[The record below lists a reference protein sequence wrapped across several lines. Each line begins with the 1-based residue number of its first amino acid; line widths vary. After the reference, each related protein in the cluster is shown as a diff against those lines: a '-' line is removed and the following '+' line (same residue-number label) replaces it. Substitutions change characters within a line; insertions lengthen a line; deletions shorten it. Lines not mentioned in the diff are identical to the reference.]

1 MTMFDDR
8 EKAFEAKYRLDQETQ
23 FKVNIRRD
31 KLLGLWAAEQ
41 LGLTGD
47 AAKAYA
53 LSVVDAEFTEPDHD
67 ASHKVVR
74 DFAAKGVAVDEH
86 HVKKQFARLTEEAR
100 LQVIEE
106 TGKK

>member
-1 MTMFDDR
+1 MTLFNDR
-8 EKAFEAKYRLDQETQ
+8 EKAFEAKFRLDQETQ

-41 LGLTGD
+41 LGLSGD

-53 LSVVDAEFTEPDHD
+53 LAVVDAEFSEPDHD

-74 DFAAKGVAVDEH
+74 DFQAKGVDIDEAK
-86 HVKKQFARLTEEAR
+86 VQKEMQRLTDLAR
-100 LQVIEE
+100 AEIVSEL
-106 TGKK
+106 KK

>member
-1 MTMFDDR
+1 MTLFDDR
-8 EKAFEAKYRLDQETQ
+8 EKAFEAKFRLDQETQ

-41 LGLTGD
+41 LGLSGD

-53 LSVVDAEFTEPDHD
+53 LAVVDAEFSEPDHD

-74 DFAAKGVAVDEH
+74 DFQAKGIDLDEAKVRKEMQRLDEVARGQIIAEL
-86 HVKKQFARLTEEAR
+86 KK
-100 LQVIEE
+100 
-106 TGKK
+106 

>member
-8 EKAFEAKYRLDQETQ
+8 EKGFEAKFRLDQETQ

-31 KLLGLWAAEQ
+31 KLLGLWAAEK
-41 LGLTGD
+41 LGLSGD

-53 LSVVDAEFTEPDHD
+53 LTVVDAEFTEPDHD

-74 DFAAKGVAVDEH
+74 DFAAKGVAIDEAQ
-86 HVKKQFARLTEEAR
+86 VKKEFARLAEVAR
-100 LQVIEE
+100 AELTAEFA
-106 TGKK
+106 KK

>member
-8 EKAFEAKYRLDQETQ
+8 EKGFEAKFRLDQELQ

-41 LGLTGD
+41 LGLSGD

-53 LSVVDAEFTEPDHD
+53 LTIVDAEFTEPDHD

-74 DFAAKGVAVDEH
+74 DFAAKGIAIDEAKVRNEMLRQTEIARDQILAE
-86 HVKKQFARLTEEAR
+86 VKK
-100 LQVIEE
+100 
-106 TGKK
+106 